1 MPSIYFFTPD
11 YCCCCCSHCNHCYRI
26 FIYLLS
32 CRHLSTGPYSL
43 YVCVVEYLSFFPSFR
58 IDSRI
63 TLLLLLLLLL
73 LYSTITHTWCRFVL
87 FHATLRLECCSLVE
101 KNALLSSALVQS
113 NPILRLIQWPPPWP
127 SLHPCLRSLHH
138 RPPRRPPPARLRSD

>member
-1 MPSIYFFTPD
+1 M
-11 YCCCCCSHCNHCYRI
+11 
-26 FIYLLS
+26 
-32 CRHLSTGPYSL
+32 

-113 NPILRLIQWPPPWP
+113 NPIQSSVSFNGLRLGPLFTHAFVRCTTVLLVVLLQHDCVRI
-127 SLHPCLRSLHH
+127 RSG
-138 RPPRRPPPARLRSD
+138 RPTFLFTALVGGADSMAAARLSIRVAALTCGLS